1 MKFIMKMKTMLRKSI
16 SALVV
21 AVNTS
26 MLYAATAF
34 ASNEN
39 ETVKETVKETV
50 EKNPFEQIAVPI
62 VKLIENL
69 FAPAMA
75 IVVAAGT
82 LYCIVLGVK
91 FAKAEEPQEHEKA
104 KTHLKNAIIGFVLI
118 FVLVVALRLSVEPLT
133 TWMNEQ

>member
-39 ETVKETVKETV
+39 ETVKETV

>member
-133 TWMNEQ
+133 TWMNAQ